1 MNLSYALRSSINA
14 WLCVCIFIDFATVAK
29 ECADFHFPC
38 LEEQLD
44 EVQQVVLYARAQR
57 SSKQKEQPGET
68 CLWEVSVGS
77 LSAQLFRE
85 MTEKAPTN
93 LLLRSGACD
102 LRSFS
107 TSSRYT
113 NSI

>member
-1 MNLSYALRSSINA
+1 MRF
-14 WLCVCIFIDFATVAK
+14 CIFLDFATVAK

-68 CLWEVSVGS
+68 LGCVCGFTVCT
-77 LSAQLFRE
+77 AVQR
-85 MTEKAPTN
+85 N
-93 LLLRSGACD
+93 D
-102 LRSFS
+102 
-107 TSSRYT
+107 
-113 NSI
+113 